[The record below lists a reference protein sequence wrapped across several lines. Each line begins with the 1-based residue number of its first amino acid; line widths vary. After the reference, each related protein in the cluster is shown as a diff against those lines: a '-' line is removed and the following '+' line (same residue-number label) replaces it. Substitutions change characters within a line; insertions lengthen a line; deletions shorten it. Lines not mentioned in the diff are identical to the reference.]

1 MSELDVGLSIAL
13 GIGLAAATGFRLFV
27 PMLIM
32 SAAAYTGH
40 LPLSDGFAWL
50 GSPQALIMLGAA
62 SILETIAY
70 YVPGVDNLL
79 DTIATPA
86 ALVAGTVVTAAVLT
100 DMPPLLKWATAI
112 IAGGGIAGVTQG
124 ATAAVRAKSTLM
136 TAGLGNAGVATAE
149 LGGSALLSIL
159 AIAAPFIALF
169 LVALVLLLIYRLYRK
184 LTRKTPR
191 DASLAGSPPRDE

>member
-13 GIGLAAATGFRLFV
+13 GIGLAAATGFRVFL

-40 LPLSDGFAWL
+40 LPLSEGFAWL
-50 GSPQALIMLGAA
+50 GTPQALVMLGVAA
-62 SILETIAY
+62 ILEIIAY

-86 ALVAGTVVTAAVLT
+86 ALVAGTIVSAAVLT
-100 DMPPLLKWATAI
+100 DFPPMLKWTTAI

-124 ATAAVRAKSTLM
+124 ATAAVRATSTLLTVGM
-136 TAGLGNAGVATAE
+136 GNAAVATAE
-149 LGGSALLSIL
+149 LGGSFLLSLI
-159 AIAAPFIALF
+159 AIAAPFGALL
-169 LVALVLLLIYRLYRK
+169 LVVLLLMLVYRLYRK
-184 LTRKTPR
+184 LTPKAAQDTPTP
-191 DASLAGSPPRDE
+191 APPRKG